1 MEFNIRCPY
10 DIFEAECA
18 VEMMD
23 SGWKLKHHLLKPDDY
38 VWDEN
43 MSVKSNREYT
53 KQYNETIIENAKDL
67 DNKKI
72 EARNEL
78 RKAILKY
85 ISEEYDVTEI
95 LADIVWTW
103 CCIHHED
110 EAHNYISDAMD
121 LVDSVM
127 EKVVNAK

>member
-1 MEFNIRCPY
+1 MEFNIRCPH
-10 DIFEAECA
+10 DIYELECA
-18 VEMMD
+18 VEKMD
-23 SGWKLKHHLLKPDDY
+23 SGWKLKRDLLKPDNY
-38 VWDEN
+38 VWDEE

-53 KQYNETIIENAKDL
+53 KQYNETILENAKDL

-85 ISEEYDVTEI
+85 IMEEYDVTMV

-103 CCIHHED
+103 CCVHHED
-110 EAHNYISDAMD
+110 EAHNYISDVID
-121 LVDSVM
+121 LVDHVI
-127 EKVVNAK
+127 EVLNA

>member
-10 DIFEAECA
+10 DIYEAECT
-18 VEMMD
+18 VEKMD
-23 SGWKLKHHLLKPDDY
+23 SGWKLKRDLLKPEEY

-43 MSVKSNREYT
+43 MSVKANREYT
-53 KQYNETIIENAKDL
+53 QQYNETILKNAKEL
-67 DNKKI
+67 DDKKI

-78 RKAILKY
+78 RKAVLKY
-85 ISEEYDVTEI
+85 IVEEYDVTET

-110 EAHNYISDAMD
+110 EAHNYISNAME
-121 LVDSVM
+121 LVDRVM
-127 EKVVNAK
+127 EKIVNAE

>member
-1 MEFNIRCPY
+1 MIFSSALGIVGLCYSIVILCLYFWKKKANIEGR
-10 DIFEAECA
+10 
-18 VEMMD
+18 
-23 SGWKLKHHLLKPDDY
+23 LTTLLFKIL
-38 VWDEN
+38 VISLAIIGFIEIGCIW
-43 MSVKSNREYT
+43 SIV
-53 KQYNETIIENAKDL
+53 TIDQHP
-67 DNKKI
+67 
-72 EARNEL
+72 
-78 RKAILKY
+78 IL
-85 ISEEYDVTEI
+85 TEVVCRLHI

>member
-10 DIFEAECA
+10 DIYEAECT
-18 VEMMD
+18 VEKMD
-23 SGWKLKHHLLKPDDY
+23 SGWKLKRDLLKPEDY
-38 VWDEN
+38 VWDEE
-43 MSVKSNREYT
+43 MSVKANREYT
-53 KQYNETIIENAKDL
+53 KQYNETILENAKDL
-67 DNKKI
+67 DSKKI

-78 RKAILKY
+78 RKAVLKY
-85 ISEEYDVTEI
+85 IMEEYDVTEI

-110 EAHNYISDAMD
+110 EAHHYISDAMD
-121 LVDSVM
+121 LIDNVM

>member
-10 DIFEAECA
+10 DIYEAECA
-18 VEMMD
+18 VEQMD
-23 SGWKLKHHLLKPDDY
+23 SGWKLKRDLLKPDDY

-43 MSVKSNREYT
+43 LSVKANREYT
-53 KQYNETIIENAKDL
+53 KQYNETILENAKDL
-67 DNKKI
+67 DNKKS

-78 RKAILKY
+78 RKAVLEY
-85 ISEEYDVTEI
+85 IMEEYDVTEI

-110 EAHNYISDAMD
+110 EAHNYISNAME
-121 LVDSVM
+121 LVD
-127 EKVVNAK
+127 KVVEKLVNAE

>member
-10 DIFEAECA
+10 DIYEAECN
-18 VEMMD
+18 VERMD
-23 SGWKLKHHLLKPDDY
+23 GGWKLRRDLVKPEDY

-43 MSVKSNREYT
+43 WTVKANREYT
-53 KQYNETIIENAKDL
+53 KQYNETILENANDL

-72 EARNEL
+72 EARKEL
-78 RKAILKY
+78 RKSVLKY
-85 ISEEYDVTEI
+85 IMEEYDVTEL

-110 EAHNYISDAMD
+110 EAHNYISDAME
-121 LVDSVM
+121 LVDSIM
-127 EKVVNAK
+127 EKLVNAK

>member
-10 DIFEAECA
+10 DIYDAECA
-18 VEMMD
+18 IERMD
-23 SGWKLKHHLLKPDDY
+23 SGWKLKHDLLKPEDY
-38 VWDEN
+38 VWDEEW
-43 MSVKSNREYT
+43 SVKANREYT
-53 KQYNETIIENAKDL
+53 KQYNETIRENATEL
-67 DNKKI
+67 DNKQF

-85 ISEEYDVTEI
+85 IMEDYDVTEI
-95 LADIVWTW
+95 LADVVWTW

-110 EAHNYISDAMD
+110 DAHNYISDAMD
-121 LVDSVM
+121 LIDGVM